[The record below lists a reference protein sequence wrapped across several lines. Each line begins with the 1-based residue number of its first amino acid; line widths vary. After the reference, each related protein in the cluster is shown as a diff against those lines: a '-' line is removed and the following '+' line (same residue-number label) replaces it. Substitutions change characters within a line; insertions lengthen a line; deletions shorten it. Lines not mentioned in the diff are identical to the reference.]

1 MMIVISIVPARTI
14 RGTLWKCPLKHL
26 VLWTRKIE
34 PSGAGYR
41 VQNSGGKS
49 GQFRVGIYC
58 RVSTHDQTCDRQDY
72 DLQNYAGRAGYD
84 VVGIFK
90 ETGSGAKLD
99 RLERKRVISL
109 ARSRSIDAVLV
120 TELSRWGR
128 STADL
133 IMTLEELAS
142 YGVSL
147 IAQTGMQ
154 FDLSTPHGKLIAQIL
169 SSMAEFERELIRER
183 VRSGLAH
190 ARAKGKKFGRP
201 TGGKIADSCI
211 RIRELNQTG
220 LSLRAIGKAVGL
232 SKTSVSKCIERN
244 ADLPEGMEW

>member
-1 MMIVISIVPARTI
+1 V
-14 RGTLWKCPLKHL
+14 
-26 VLWTRKIE
+26 E
-34 PSGAGYR
+34 
-41 VQNSGGKS
+41 NSGGKS

-58 RVSTHDQTCDRQDY
+58 RVSTHDQTCDRQERE
-72 DLQNYAGRAGYD
+72 LKIYAAKCNYD

-90 ETGSGAKLD
+90 EIGSGAKLD
-99 RLERKRVISL
+99 RQERQKVIDL

-128 STADL
+128 STSDL
-133 IMTLEELAS
+133 IRTLEELAS

-190 ARAKGKKFGRP
+190 ARAKGKVFGRP
-201 TGGKIADSCI
+201 TGGKIADSCD
-211 RIRELNQTG
+211 RINQ
-220 LSLRAIGKAVGL
+220 LRAEGMSVRSIAREVGL
-232 SKTSVSKCIERN
+232 SKSAIAKCPRCDEV
-244 ADLPEGMEW
+244 PEGMDW

>member
-1 MMIVISIVPARTI
+1 M
-14 RGTLWKCPLKHL
+14 
-26 VLWTRKIE
+26 
-34 PSGAGYR
+34 
-41 VQNSGGKS
+41 QNSGGKN
-49 GQFRVGIYC
+49 GQFRVTIYA
-58 RVSTHDQTCDRQDY
+58 RVSTHDQNCDRQES
-72 DLQNYAGRAGYD
+72 DLKNYADRCNYD
-84 VVGIFK
+84 VVRIYK
-90 ETGSGAKLD
+90 EIGSGAKND
-99 RLERKRVISL
+99 RQERKKIIAL

-128 STADL
+128 STSDL

-190 ARAKGKKFGRP
+190 ARARGKVFGRP
-201 TGGKIADSCI
+201 TGGKIADSCD
-211 RIRELNQTG
+211 RINQLRSEG
-220 LSLRAIGKAVGL
+220 LSVRSIARQVGL
-232 SKTSVSKCIERN
+232 SKSSIAKCPRCED
-244 ADLPEGMEW
+244 APEGMDW

>member
-1 MMIVISIVPARTI
+1 MEI
-14 RGTLWKCPLKHL
+14 
-26 VLWTRKIE
+26 
-34 PSGAGYR
+34 
-41 VQNSGGKS
+41 SGGKS
-49 GQFRVGIYC
+49 GQIRAAIYC
-58 RVSTHDQTCDRQDY
+58 RVSTRDQQCERQRVDLQEYATRCDFRIVSNHLEIASGSKNDRQ
-72 DLQNYAGRAGYD
+72 
-84 VVGIFK
+84 
-90 ETGSGAKLD
+90 
-99 RLERKRVISL
+99 ERKKIIEL
-109 ARSRSIDAVLV
+109 ARSRLIDAVLV

-190 ARAKGKKFGRP
+190 ARSKGKIFGRP
-201 TGGKIADSCI
+201 VGGKIADSCD
-211 RIRELNQTG
+211 RINQ
-220 LSLRAIGKAVGL
+220 LRSQGMSVRSIAHEVGL
-232 SKTSVSKCIERN
+232 SKSAIARCPRCVN
-244 ADLPEGMEW
+244 LPEGMDW

>member
-1 MMIVISIVPARTI
+1 MQLRPF
-14 RGTLWKCPLKHL
+14 KQL
-26 VLWTRKIE
+26 VWWTRNIE
-34 PSGAGYR
+34 PRGAGYS
-41 VQNSGGKS
+41 VEISGSKS
-49 GQFRVGIYC
+49 GQLRAAIYC
-58 RVSTHDQTCDRQDY
+58 RVSTKDQDCGRQKE
-72 DLQNYAGRAGYD
+72 DLSRYADACGY
-84 VVGIFK
+84 VVKSCHI
-90 ETGSGAKLD
+90 EICSGAKND
-99 RLERKRVISL
+99 RQERKKIIGL

-128 STADL
+128 STSDL

-190 ARAKGKKFGRP
+190 ARARGKIFGRP
-201 TGGKIADSCI
+201 VGGKIANSCD
-211 RIRELNQTG
+211 RINQ
-220 LSLRAIGKAVGL
+220 LRGKGMSVRSIAKEVGL
-232 SKTSVSKCIERN
+232 SKSSIAKCPRCEEV
-244 ADLPEGMEW
+244 PEGMEW